1 MIRSTL
7 RELAAGLANGRL
19 SAAQLV
25 EEALARI
32 ADETG
37 EGARAFVKVHA
48 DKARVAAKAA
58 DDLRNAGLAPSPFS
72 GIPIA
77 VKDLFDLAGEPTP
90 AGSVVLADAAPAQTD
105 APAIARLKAAGFI
118 VIGRN
123 NMTEFAFSGVGIN
136 PHYGTPANPH
146 DRATGRIPGGS
157 SSGAAVAVAD
167 GMAAAAIGSDTGGSC
182 RIPAALCGIVGYKPT
197 ANAVPLTGAL
207 PLSFTLDSIGPL
219 GKSVDCCA
227 ILHGI
232 MSASCVADETE
243 RQVSGLRVAVPQTV
257 ALDGMEPHVARC
269 FETALARLAG
279 AGAMIVEIPLAEFGM
294 VAAINAKGG
303 FPAPEALSWHR
314 TLLEEHGDLY
324 DQRVR
329 ARILRAHEQTAAD
342 YIDIM
347 HMRRAYID
355 AVNRTIALY
364 DVLAMPTVPI
374 TAPPIAALEADADL
388 FVKTNLTLL
397 RNPSL
402 VNMMD
407 GCSVSLPVHGAG
419 EAPVGLMLAAAGGR
433 DAALLAVASAVE
445 TVLKAR

>member
-1 MIRSTL
+1 MRATL
-7 RELAAGLANGRL
+7 KELAAGLANGKL

-32 ADETG
+32 ADGTG
-37 EGARAFVKVHA
+37 EGVRAFVKVHA

-58 DDLRNAGLAPSPFS
+58 DDLRRAGLAPSPFS

-90 AGSVVLADAAPAQTD
+90 AGSTVLAEAEPASAD
-105 APAIARLKAAGFI
+105 APAIARLRAAGFI

-136 PHYGTPANPH
+136 PHYGTPANPY

-157 SSGAAVAVAD
+157 SSGAAVSVAD
-167 GMAAAAIGSDTGGSC
+167 SMAAAAIGSDTGGSC

-197 ANAVPLTGAL
+197 AGTVPLTGAL

-219 GKSVDCCA
+219 ARSADCCA

-232 MSASCVADETE
+232 MSRTNAADETE
-243 RQVSGLRVAVPQTV
+243 RPVAGLRIAVPQTV
-257 ALDGMEPHVARC
+257 VFDGIEPHVARC
-269 FETALARLAG
+269 FEAALSRLAE
-279 AGAMIVEIPLAEFGM
+279 AGAKILEIPLAEFGM
-294 VAAINAKGG
+294 VASINAKGG
-303 FPAPEALSWHR
+303 FSAPEALSWHR
-314 TLLEEHGDLY
+314 KLLEEHGERY

-347 HMRRAYID
+347 HMRRAYIE
-355 AVNRTIALY
+355 AINRAIAAY
-364 DVLAMPTVPI
+364 DVLAMPTVPMM
-374 TAPPIAALEADADL
+374 APPIAALEADTDL
-388 FVKTNLTLL
+388 FVKTNLALL

-402 VNMMD
+402 INMMD
-407 GCSVSLPVHGAG
+407 GCSISLPVHGAG

-433 DAALLAVASAVE
+433 DAALLAMAKAAE